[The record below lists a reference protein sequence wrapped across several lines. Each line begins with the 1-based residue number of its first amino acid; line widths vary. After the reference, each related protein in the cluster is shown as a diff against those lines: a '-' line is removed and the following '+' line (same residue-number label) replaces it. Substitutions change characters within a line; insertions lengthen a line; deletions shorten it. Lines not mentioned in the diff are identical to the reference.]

1 MSAPLPPLDAQAEET
16 VDAALASFARE
27 GYSRLG
33 RVIDDET
40 TAELGARVDDLMLA
54 RVRHEGMF
62 FQRDS
67 ETGRYEDLS
76 FGLGW
81 QGPSLDYRK
90 MEKLELDPVFAAY
103 LRNPLFERIARRLIE
118 GPIALYRAVVFTKS
132 ARGGSDLPFH
142 QDGGAFWGVDRM
154 PTLQLWTA
162 LDDCPLDGGCLEV
175 VPRTHLSGLTT
186 KEGGVVPKALLDG
199 VEDRIVALPAVR
211 GEVILVHNHLWHR
224 SRRSQSGQ
232 RRSTLSVCYMSA
244 ATRCLRKKRAPRTFT
259 TLFD

>member
-1 MSAPLPPLDAQAEET
+1 MIDLDQ
-16 VDAALASFARE
+16 ALACFASE
-27 GYSRLG
+27 GYARLG
-33 RVIDDET
+33 RVIDDDT
-40 TAELGARVDDLMLA
+40 TSALGARIDDLMLA
-54 RVRHEGMF
+54 RVQHEGMF

-67 ETGRYEDLS
+67 DTGRYEDLS

-103 LRNPLFERIARRLIE
+103 LRNPLFERIARRLVD

-142 QDGGAFWGVDRM
+142 QDGGAFWGIDRM

-162 LDDCPLDGGCLEV
+162 IDDCPLDGGCLEV
-175 VPRTHLSGLTT
+175 VPRTHLAGLAT
-186 KEGGVVPKALLDG
+186 KDGGVVPKTLLDG
-199 VEDRIVALPAVR
+199 IEARIVPLPAVR
-211 GEVILVHNHLWHR
+211 GEVMLVHNHVWHR

-232 RRSTLSVCYMSA
+232 RRSALSVCYMSA
-244 ATRCLRKKRAPRTFT
+244 ATRCLRKKRAPRKFT